1 MFEHGFTLSYRAIK
15 KLSVVGLTTLTI
27 LAAQMSGISFLNATE
42 VDDSK
47 RYYTVNG
54 QPEFFVGYYDL
65 TTYSELIDEVDEP
78 ISYLEMIAISKK
90 RANYIRMTVEYGFVP
105 SVNAYALIK
114 GKIDLNNWDQ
124 PYWDAV
130 RNEVIRAQKAGY
142 IVHLTFFNSS
152 TLDSSYWNPD
162 NQTRSFYNYSGG
174 FFNTNAFKSNTG
186 IGFYQRRFIDKIL
199 AETSNFSN
207 VFYEV
212 GNESYNAPKEW
223 EEAVITY
230 VKSKTSRAITQN
242 GSSVANNTDGISL
255 HTGDTPAQVKDVV
268 ASNVGRG
275 FPVWID
281 PDCYDLCRGTGN
293 DLRRAAWYSFVGGAA
308 GWGGFSFNFP
318 NYESV
323 GGLPKE
329 IPLLLDY
336 YNKLRRFITVSG
348 VRFWEMT
355 PQHELV
361 SNNEE
366 NSVLANLGK
375 EYVVYVL
382 DDNTINLDLSATK
395 SDVMVTLYNPRN
407 GVFDAAKIVSGGG
420 TQTFIKPKGANDWAI
435 YLKPQN

>member
-1 MFEHGFTLSYRAIK
+1 M
-15 KLSVVGLTTLTI
+15 
-27 LAAQMSGISFLNATE
+27 
-42 VDDSK
+42 
-47 RYYTVNG
+47 
-54 QPEFFVGYYDL
+54 
-65 TTYSELIDEVDEP
+65 
-78 ISYLEMIAISKK
+78 
-90 RANYIRMTVEYGFVP
+90 
-105 SVNAYALIK
+105 IK
-114 GKIDLNNWDQ
+114 GKIDLDNWDQ

-142 IVHLTFFNSS
+142 IVHMTFFNSS

-162 NQTRSFYNYSGG
+162 NQSRSFYNYSGG
-174 FFNTNAFKSNTG
+174 FFNTDAFKKNTE

-199 AETSNFSN
+199 AETSKFSN

-230 VKSKTSRAITQN
+230 VKSRASRAITQN
-242 GSSVANNTDGISL
+242 GSSVANNTDGISI
-255 HTGDTPAQVKDVV
+255 HTGDTPAQVKDAV
-268 ASNVGRG
+268 ANNVGRG

-281 PDCYDLCRGTGN
+281 PDCYALCRGTGN
-293 DLRRAAWYSFVGGAA
+293 NLRRAAWYSFVGGAA

-323 GGLPKE
+323 GGLPEE

-382 DDNTINLDLSATK
+382 NDNTINLDLSATK
-395 SDVMVTLYNPRN
+395 SDVMVTLYNPRS
-407 GVFDAAKIVSGGG
+407 GVFSAAQTVAGGR
-420 TQTFIKPKGANDWAI
+420 TRTFKKPEGANDWAI
-435 YLKPQN
+435 YLKPQK